1 MPLAA
6 RSRRD
11 GEHIVFGSGF
21 FAGILRWGL
30 GRRVYRADTPRAVPN
45 LDRRELAR
53 EKALLR
59 GFQGSGVGL
68 GFDNLRALYFAVFA
82 EKIAAIGSH
91 GSPLPEIASGAS
103 VSNGSC
109 NTSSVLVTRKQVQP
123 VSLQT
128 R

>member
-1 MPLAA
+1 YRCYFLGEDGKIQGAEVIEAETDAA
-6 RSRRD
+6 ALEAAEQRR
-11 GEHIVFGSGF
+11 
-21 FAGILRWGL
+21 
-30 GRRVYRADTPRAVPN
+30 
-45 LDRRELAR
+45 LDRRELSR

-123 VSLQT
+123 V
-128 R
+128 